1 MIMDIS
7 RMQEKAPGHFHKGF
21 YLTENIISSFWA
33 IENEYTEGMSYEDS
47 EIVDRLFP
55 DAEVFLRGSCGLFAL
70 ALHDEFG
77 YAVYE
82 AKDGAGR
89 LLHIFCKATYKCQD
103 AYIDIRGITTSFL
116 ECFSEFDEDALGL
129 KLVSPKCNIMER
141 DIEQDRQLENEGDAI
156 GLRFARDIVK
166 KYRSYYDISF

>member
-1 MIMDIS
+1 MMDIS

-33 IENEYTEGMSYEDS
+33 IENEYTEWMSYEDS

-55 DAEVFLRGSCGLFAL
+55 DAEVFLHGSCGL
-70 ALHDEFG
+70 
-77 YAVYE
+77 
-82 AKDGAGR
+82 
-89 LLHIFCKATYKCQD
+89 
-103 AYIDIRGITTSFL
+103 
-116 ECFSEFDEDALGL
+116 
-129 KLVSPKCNIMER
+129 MER
-141 DIEQDRQLENEGDAI
+141 DIEQDRRLENEGDAI